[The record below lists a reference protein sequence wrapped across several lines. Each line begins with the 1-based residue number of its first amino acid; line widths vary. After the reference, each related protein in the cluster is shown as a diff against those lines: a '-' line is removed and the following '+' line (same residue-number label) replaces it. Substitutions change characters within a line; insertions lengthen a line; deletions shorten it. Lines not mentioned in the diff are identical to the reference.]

1 MRAEVLI
8 VGSGIAAL
16 SAALAAAPRRVL
28 ILTPGR
34 LGRDGASHWAQGGI
48 AAAMGAG
55 DSVGLHAQD
64 TLSAGVHHNHVGR
77 VVELIAAAPELIDW
91 LAALGARF
99 DRSDDGRFSLGR
111 EAAHSAPRIVHAQ
124 GDATGAEVMRALT
137 AAVRRAAHVEVREG
151 FEARALLQSDS
162 RVAGVLAADENGRR
176 YAFAAAAVVLA
187 TGGVGQ
193 LYRYTTNPAQADG
206 SGLAMAMSVGA
217 ELRDLEFVQFHPTA
231 LAVRA
236 LDPAPLPLLTEALR
250 GAGAVLLDHA
260 GCRFMAGTPGAELAP
275 RDVVARAVF
284 RQLRQG
290 PVWLDARDAVGD
302 AFPRRFPAVFALARR
317 HGLDP
322 RNERLPVA
330 PAEHYHMGGIAADS
344 RGQTRVSGL
353 YAIGECACTGVHGAN
368 RLASNSLLEGL
379 VFGREAGR
387 ALVAASL
394 SSPRAWRHPRV
405 ADDVADPATIAL
417 RLRHQMWDC
426 VGIERDA
433 AGLDRMREWLH
444 TQRRSTPAGSRHA
457 ARLQVAEAI
466 ASAAAERTDS
476 LGAHWRSDAGAQ
488 RHRA

>member
-8 VGSGIAAL
+8 IGSGIAAL

-48 AAAMGAG
+48 AAAMGTG
-55 DSVGLHAQD
+55 DSPGLHAQD
-64 TLSAGVHHNHVGR
+64 TLSAGAHHNDDGCVA
-77 VVELIAAAPELIDW
+77 ELTAAAPESIDW
-91 LAALGARF
+91 LTALGARF
-99 DRSDDGRFSLGR
+99 DRSGDGRFSLGR

-124 GDATGAEVMRALT
+124 GDATGAEVMRALI
-137 AAVRRAAHVEVREG
+137 AAVRRAMHVEVCEG

-162 RVAGVLAADENGRR
+162 RVAGVLADDQSGRR

-187 TGGVGQ
+187 TGGIGQ
-193 LYRYTTNPAQADG
+193 LYRYTTNPAHADG
-206 SGLAMAMSVGA
+206 SGLAMAMAAGA

-260 GCRFMAGTPGAELAP
+260 GCRFMAGVAGAELAP

-302 AFPRRFPAVFALARR
+302 AFPQRFPAVFALAQR

-322 RNERLPVA
+322 RNEPLPVA

-379 VFGREAGR
+379 VFGREAGH
-387 ALVAASL
+387 ALAAASL
-394 SSPRAWRHPRV
+394 SSPRAWRTPLV
-405 ADDVADPATIAL
+405 TDDLADPAAVAL

-426 VGIERDA
+426 IGIERDA
-433 AGLDRMREWLH
+433 ASLARMREWLQ
-444 TQRRSTPAGSRHA
+444 TQRRFTPAGSRNA
-457 ARLQVAEAI
+457 ARLLVAEAI
-466 ASAAAERTDS
+466 ASAAAERSDS
-476 LGAHWRSDAGAQ
+476 LGAHWRADAGAL